1 MYKIIL
7 NRDKELAEE
16 AERQLKEMK
25 EKYGERYCPCAL
37 EHSIDTI
44 CMCKAFREQ
53 DYPGECYC
61 GKYEKIK
68 IS

>member
-1 MYKIIL
+1 MLKIIS
-7 NRDKELAEE
+7 NRNKELVEE

-37 EHSIDTI
+37 KHDKDTI

-53 DYPGECYC
+53 DYPGECCC
-61 GKYEKIK
+61 GRYEKIE